1 MRPCEN
7 VYQKGV
13 YMRRNGRHDAAA
25 VIDWGVSHLQTRAIM
40 SGTPYLSPLPP
51 YQARRLAVSGK
62 ALSVGLCLMS
72 LVTLLLIGGGRA
84 RLALAQSSSGILS
97 PATGEQIGGVVLV
110 QGTATDSAFL
120 RYELAFWRDANPG
133 SGWVVF
139 AEGDQPV
146 LNGTLAVWDTT
157 IGRNVGSPF
166 FPDGGYQLRLRVVR
180 QDYNFDEYFVTA
192 LLISNDQP
200 TPAPTSLPL
209 ATNTPRPTLAAEVT
223 PLGGAP
229 GALPTL
235 TPFPTLTPRPTAG
248 GVTGD
253 PANSGGAG
261 VGEAETVA
269 AASAFDLS
277 RFGQA
282 FGKGVQV
289 TFLFFAGLGVYLILR
304 ALLRGVWRFLTT
316 NF

>member
-1 MRPCEN
+1 MCEPTLLTHFLTHRVRRP
-7 VYQKGV
+7 
-13 YMRRNGRHDAAA
+13 
-25 VIDWGVSHLQTRAIM
+25 
-40 SGTPYLSPLPP
+40 
-51 YQARRLAVSGK
+51 AVSGK
-62 ALSVGLCLMS
+62 V
-72 LVTLLLIGGGRA
+72 LLLGLRLTGLVVALFFGGGRA
-84 RLALAQSSSGILS
+84 RAALAQSSSGILS

-110 QGTATDSAFL
+110 QGTAADSAFL

-133 SGWVVF
+133 GGWVVF

-166 FPDGGYQLRLRVVR
+166 FPDGSYQLRLRVVR

-209 ATNTPRPTLAAEVT
+209 VTNTPRPTLAAEVT

-235 TPFPTLTPRPTAG
+235 TPFPTPTPRPTTEG
-248 GVTGD
+248 FTGAPTGLD
-253 PANSGGAG
+253 GAG
-261 VGEAETVA
+261 NGETEAVSA
-269 AASAFDLS
+269 ADALDFS

-282 FGKGVQV
+282 FGKGVQF
-289 TFLFFAGLGVYLILR
+289 TFLFFAGLGIYLILR